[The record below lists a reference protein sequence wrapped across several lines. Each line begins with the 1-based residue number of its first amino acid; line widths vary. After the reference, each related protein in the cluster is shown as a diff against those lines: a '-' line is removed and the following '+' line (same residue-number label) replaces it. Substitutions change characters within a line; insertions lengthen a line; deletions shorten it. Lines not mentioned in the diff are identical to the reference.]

1 MKWFSFSRR
10 NLVHYGALHMAQWY
24 LDNPGPRV
32 EQDLATSG
40 MSRADLHGKKLIVD
54 FRAEG
59 QCDKVIGNL
68 ITYLQ
73 TLPVKDILVV
83 FNAVVN
89 VDCLSYKALSQPT
102 FLANFAGWFDQLDAS
117 NVATNIDT
125 KFLCLMRRPS
135 MSRARLA
142 AGLMDISSIRLS
154 FGSMGANNIT
164 NEYREIIPREL
175 PLLLDGI
182 VERSTG
188 LEHDQTNSMFKTC
201 MFNIV
206 AESGSQSD
214 VGVWRSHFISEKTFK
229 AFGLR
234 QIPIWFAVP
243 GLVAEVRKLGF
254 DMFDDIVTHSY
265 DSITDEDQ
273 RLESVLKEIHRLDQ
287 LTLGQC
293 QQLKQQLS
301 SRIDSNYVLLKQ
313 YVSDVDAWYGRLETE
328 FDKNDS

>member
-10 NLVHYGALHMAQWY
+10 NIVHYGALHMAQWY
-24 LDNPGPRV
+24 LDNPEPRV

-102 FLANFAGWFDQLDAS
+102 FLANFAGWFDRLDAS
-117 NVATNIDT
+117 DVATNIDT

-201 MFNIV
+201 MF
-206 AESGSQSD
+206 
-214 VGVWRSHFISEKTFK
+214 KTNTNT
-229 AFGLR
+229 ACT
-234 QIPIWFAVP
+234 
-243 GLVAEVRKLGF
+243 RK
-254 DMFDDIVTHSY
+254 
-265 DSITDEDQ
+265 
-273 RLESVLKEIHRLDQ
+273 
-287 LTLGQC
+287 
-293 QQLKQQLS
+293 
-301 SRIDSNYVLLKQ
+301 
-313 YVSDVDAWYGRLETE
+313 
-328 FDKNDS
+328 